1 MCLDLFTSP
10 LVWSGRPGLVS
21 RESETTHIAVLAA
34 WLLSKKG
41 YMHNTNEKKT
51 HTRPTI
57 WLFHFSFHRPF
68 CWMRIVRIFHTI
80 ARITQMYMHN
90 TLLNCMEQKE
100 GNNECLKESW
110 GCWWNSKM
118 LGNGLWRKLMGSGSG
133 KMI

>member
-1 MCLDLFTSP
+1 MCVWICSRVL
-10 LVWSGRPGLVS
+10 WSGRPGEPWEWNNTYCSSCSLTS
-21 RESETTHIAVLAA
+21 LQKRIHAQYK
-34 WLLSKKG
+34 WKK
-41 YMHNTNEKKT
+41 
-51 HTRPTI
+51 HTCPTI